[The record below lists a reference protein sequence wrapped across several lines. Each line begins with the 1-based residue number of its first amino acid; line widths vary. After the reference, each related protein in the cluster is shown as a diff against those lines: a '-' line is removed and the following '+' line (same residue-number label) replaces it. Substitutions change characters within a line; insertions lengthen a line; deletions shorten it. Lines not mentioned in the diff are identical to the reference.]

1 MKVRIREWW
10 LRASLPLA
18 ILLALLLSP
27 GEKGG
32 LSAQAGNGP
41 FASPADDSG
50 SEASTTEGALT
61 ILLPVGARGI
71 SLGRAMTARRGSE
84 AVFWNPAGIARME
97 SGQFTV
103 FRGDH
108 LAGEATAFS
117 LLLTRQPLGSVAVS
131 YQLLDLGDQD
141 LTDRQGNILGTVS
154 FRDHLG
160 IVSFATRALP
170 TLDVGLNFK
179 IFQSKV
185 TCRGQCTDAGV
196 SGRTFAID
204 AGLQSTPLATLPLRI
219 SAMIAHV
226 GPDLQLINV
235 AQADPLPT
243 RLRLALAYEILE
255 TLIEI
260 PDMELWISAEV
271 EDRWQELGSPAFYL
285 GGELQA
291 GREDL
296 FFLRAGYGRNQT
308 GGSEGLAAG
317 LGLRYERF
325 ELSIAKSLT
334 GGSLGPNSEP
344 VHVTFG
350 VGF

>member
-1 MKVRIREWW
+1 MRIRVRRRL
-10 LRASLPLA
+10 LRASLLLV
-18 ILLALLLSP
+18 ILLGSLTIP
-27 GEKGG
+27 KEERE
-32 LSAQAGNGP
+32 LSAQAGGGP
-41 FASPADDSG
+41 LTSPGDDSG
-50 SEASTTEGALT
+50 SQASSTEGALT

-84 AVFWNPAGIARME
+84 SVFWNPAGIARME
-97 SGQFTV
+97 GGQFTV

-179 IFQSKV
+179 VFQSKV
-185 TCRGQCTDAGV
+185 TCRGQCADAGV

-204 AGLQSTPLATLPLRI
+204 AGLQSTPVASLPLRI

-243 RLRLALAYEILE
+243 RLRLALAYEILD
-255 TLIEI
+255 TFLEI

-271 EDRWQELGSPAFYL
+271 EDRWQELGSPALYL

-291 GREDL
+291 GRKDR

-334 GGSLGPNSEP
+334 GGSLGAASEP